1 MRIIDDLKL
10 EMEDG
15 LKTEWGRNI
24 QHDMVGCYEQHGSFE
39 KRGVKKTEKQKLF
52 FKHGGFSCLQF

>member
-1 MRIIDDLKL
+1 
-10 EMEDG
+10 MEDG